1 MSLQAV
7 VSRATSAAFKAVGD
21 LAGVL
26 TIRRETPGA
35 FDPMLGVFAPG
46 VIENFPTRGVI
57 VDYSREWAAGNHF
70 IEAGDQ
76 EAILD
81 AATLETIPVVGDM
94 LVSSDDIFT
103 VMHIET
109 VKPNST
115 TFLYRLQV
123 RAQ

>member
-7 VSRATSAAFKAVGD
+7 VSKATSAAFKAVGD

-26 TIRRETPGA
+26 VIRRETPGE

-46 VIENFPTRGVI
+46 VIENFPCRGIV
-57 VDYSREWAAGNHF
+57 VDYSREWAASNHF
-70 IEAGDQ
+70 IEVGDR

-81 AATLETIPVVGDM
+81 AATLETTPVIGDD

-115 TFLYRLQV
+115 TFLYRIQV